1 MRFATSNPSRLTIL
15 AVLLGLLAFPSE
27 CSRFPGPHSLFMN
40 VDAMVMDDVATQD
53 GPGAAQ
59 RHGDH
64 RPARGSGVSV
74 FDIPTGQAD
83 VATSG
88 PDAMPD
94 AATAPPS
101 STAQRTP
108 PPPAQTAQT
117 GPRTVTAAELRRIWP
132 DVLEE
137 VKRRRRFTYMM
148 LSQHAQVLDVSDG
161 QLLLG
166 FANPGARESFGG
178 SGSIDVL
185 ADCLIEVIGVELRI
199 QAILSNQPPP
209 PQHSRPASAPVT
221 PAAAPTPAA
230 QAHAAPAAP
239 AVPAAVVPAAVTVDS
254 SEAEEDDAPLG
265 NLDEAASGLLA
276 DAFDAEIIGVE
287 EPG

>member
-108 PPPAQTAQT
+108 PPPAQTA
-117 GPRTVTAAELRRIWP
+117 
-132 DVLEE
+132 
-137 VKRRRRFTYMM
+137 
-148 LSQHAQVLDVSDG
+148 
-161 QLLLG
+161 
-166 FANPGARESFGG
+166 
-178 SGSIDVL
+178 
-185 ADCLIEVIGVELRI
+185 
-199 QAILSNQPPP
+199 
-209 PQHSRPASAPVT
+209 ASAPT
-221 PAAAPTPAA
+221 PHAGTDATAFATL
-230 QAHAAPAAP
+230 AHPAPAP
-239 AVPAAVVPAAVTVDS
+239 ATDRSPRPGHPNPARWAGIVVPPQSPPPRSLAA
-254 SEAEEDDAPLG
+254 
-265 NLDEAASGLLA
+265 
-276 DAFDAEIIGVE
+276 
-287 EPG
+287 